1 MTVDPDCGL
10 LSPVRAG
17 TPAESST
24 GDEAWLRAMLDAEAA
39 LARAQ
44 ARLGTVPSAAADA
57 ITEAAGSARIDVVEL
72 ARGSRATANPV
83 VGLVKA
89 LTSAVGAIAPEAAE
103 YVHRGS
109 TSQDIFDTAMMLVA
123 ARTLQ
128 PLADDLDATAEALAE
143 LAREHRDTV
152 MAGRTLT
159 AHAVPTTF
167 GLKAA
172 GWRQLVLDAAVR
184 VRRVLDGGLP
194 VSLGGAAGTLAA
206 YMEYAR
212 LADASSGD
220 AGLGEST
227 RADHGRDGAAL
238 ADAKPSAG
246 GATPADAGLADAVAA
261 DIGAAGAGPAE
272 GGAASAEP
280 AEGGAASAGPA
291 EGAPAGAGPT
301 DAGYAERLTAAFA
314 EETGLAAPVLPWHSL
329 RTPVVDLVGALA
341 FAAGALGKLA
351 VDVVTLTRTELG
363 EVTEPAADG
372 RGGSSAMP
380 HKRNPVL
387 ATLVRSAAL
396 QVPVLAAGV
405 TQSMLTEDERS
416 AGVWHAEW
424 QLVRECLRLTG
435 GAAHTAVE
443 LARGLTAHPGR
454 MRDNLASTHGLIV
467 SERLSAV
474 LSPLLGKAKAKELL
488 GEASRRAVHEGR
500 PLREVLDALPAVTDV
515 LTPAALDALLDPAG
529 YTGAAGTL
537 VDRALGDGT
546 TTSGEPPTWGE
557 GPAKIL

>member
-1 MTVDPDCGL
+1 MTVDPDSGL

-17 TPAESST
+17 TPAEAST

-44 ARLGTVPSAAADA
+44 AKLGTVPPEAADA
-57 ITEAAGSARIDVVEL
+57 ITEAAGSVRIDVVEL
-72 ARGSRATANPV
+72 ARGARATANPV

-89 LTSAVGAIAPEAAE
+89 LTSAVGELAPDAAE

-123 ARTLQ
+123 ARTLR
-128 PLADDLDATAEALAE
+128 PLADDLDATAEALAA
-143 LAREHRDTV
+143 LARAHRDTT

-167 GLKAA
+167 GLKVA

-206 YMEYAR
+206 YVEYAR
-212 LADASSGD
+212 LSDEPA
-220 AGLGEST
+220 
-227 RADHGRDGAAL
+227 GRDV
-238 ADAKPSAG
+238 G
-246 GATPADAGLADAVAA
+246 GYV
-261 DIGAAGAGPAE
+261 
-272 GGAASAEP
+272 
-280 AEGGAASAGPA
+280 
-291 EGAPAGAGPT
+291 
-301 DAGYAERLTAAFA
+301 ERLTAAFA
-314 EETGLAAPVLPWHSL
+314 EETGLAAPVLPWHSV
-329 RTPVVDLVGALA
+329 RTPVADLAGALA
-341 FAAGALGKLA
+341 FTAGALGKLA
-351 VDVVTLTRTELG
+351 VDVETLSRTELG
-363 EVTEPAADG
+363 EVAEPAADG

-387 ATLVRSAAL
+387 ATLIRSAAL

-405 TQSMLTEDERS
+405 TQSMLAEDERS

-435 GAAHTAVE
+435 GAAHTAAE
-443 LARGLTAHPGR
+443 LARGLTAEPAR
-454 MRDNLASTHGLIV
+454 MRANLGSTHGLIV

-474 LSPLLGKAKAKELL
+474 LAPLLGKAKAKELL
-488 GEASRRAVHEGR
+488 GEASRRAVQEDR
-500 PLREVLDALPAVTDV
+500 PLREVLDELPAITGT
-515 LTPAALDALLDPAG
+515 LTPAALDELLDPAA
-529 YTGAAGTL
+529 YTGAAAAL
-537 VDRALGDGT
+537 VDRALGTGGAVGSRSSNASSSDASSRA
-546 TTSGEPPTWGE
+546 TSNGGSE
-557 GPAKIL
+557 

>member
-1 MTVDPDCGL
+1 MTVDPDSGL

-17 TPAESST
+17 TPAEAST
-24 GDEAWLRAMLDAEAA
+24 GDEAWVRAMVDAEAA

-44 ARLGTVPSAAADA
+44 ARLGTVPSEAADA
-57 ITEAAGSARIDVVEL
+57 ITEAAGSVRIDVVEL
-72 ARGSRATANPV
+72 AREARATANPV

-89 LTSAVGAIAPEAAE
+89 LTSAVGEIAPGAAE

-123 ARTLQ
+123 DRTLR
-128 PLADDLDATAEALAE
+128 LLVADLDATAEALAE
-143 LAREHRDTV
+143 LARAHRDTT

-206 YMEYAR
+206 YVEYAR
-212 LADASSGD
+212 LA
-220 AGLGEST
+220 
-227 RADHGRDGAAL
+227 
-238 ADAKPSAG
+238 
-246 GATPADAGLADAVAA
+246 ADAGLDQAGDDAAV
-261 DIGAAGAGPAE
+261 G
-272 GGAASAEP
+272 
-280 AEGGAASAGPA
+280 
-291 EGAPAGAGPT
+291 
-301 DAGYAERLTAAFA
+301 GYAERLTAAFA

-329 RTPVVDLVGALA
+329 RTPVADLAGALA
-341 FAAGALGKLA
+341 FTTGALGKLA
-351 VDVVTLTRTELG
+351 VDVETLTRTELG

-387 ATLVRSAAL
+387 ATLIRSAGL

-424 QLVRECLRLTG
+424 QLIRECLRLTG
-435 GAAHTAVE
+435 GAAHTAAE
-443 LARGLTAHPGR
+443 LARGLTVQPGR
-454 MRDNLASTHGLIV
+454 MRANLASTHGLIV

-474 LSPLLGKAKAKELL
+474 LAPLLGKAKAKELL
-488 GEASRRAVHEGR
+488 GEASRQAVREDR
-500 PLREVLDALPAVTDV
+500 PLRDVLDELPAITAV
-515 LTPAALDALLDPAG
+515 LTPAVLDDLLDPAG
-529 YTGAAGTL
+529 YTGAAATL
-537 VDRALGDGT
+537 VDRALGDG
-546 TTSGEPPTWGE
+546 
-557 GPAKIL
+557 GPRPGSATE

>member
-1 MTVDPDCGL
+1 MTVDPDSGL

-17 TPAESST
+17 TPAEAST

-44 ARLGTVPSAAADA
+44 ARLGTVPAAAAVA
-57 ITEAAGSARIDVVEL
+57 ITEVASSARIDVVEL

-123 ARTLQ
+123 DRTLRS
-128 PLADDLDATAEALAE
+128 LAADLDATAEALAE
-143 LAREHRDTV
+143 LAREHRDTT
-152 MAGRTLT
+152 MPGRTLT

-194 VSLGGAAGTLAA
+194 ASLGGAAGTLAA
-206 YMEYAR
+206 YLEYAR
-212 LADASSGD
+212 LADAVLPEQ
-220 AGLGEST
+220 AGQAGAKAREGAGE
-227 RADHGRDGAAL
+227 REGGGGGGGGGGGQDL
-238 ADAKPSAG
+238 ADAAAVAGQSG
-246 GATPADAGLADAVAA
+246 GAFGAD
-261 DIGAAGAGPAE
+261 
-272 GGAASAEP
+272 
-280 AEGGAASAGPA
+280 
-291 EGAPAGAGPT
+291 
-301 DAGYAERLTAAFA
+301 YAERLTAAFA
-314 EETGLAAPVLPWHSL
+314 EETGLAASVLPWHSL
-329 RTPVVDLVGALA
+329 RTPVVDLASALA
-341 FAAGALGKLA
+341 FTAGALGKLA
-351 VDVVTLTRTELG
+351 VDVATLTRTELG
-363 EVTEPAADG
+363 EVVEPAAEG
-372 RGGSSAMP
+372 RGGSTAMP

-387 ATLVRSAAL
+387 ATLIRSAAL

-424 QLVRECLRLTG
+424 QLIRECLRLTG

-443 LARGLTAHPGR
+443 LARGLTAEPGR
-454 MRDNLASTHGLIV
+454 MRANVASTHGLIV

-474 LSPLLGKAKAKELL
+474 LAPLLGKAKAKELL
-488 GEASRRAVHEGR
+488 GEASQRAVRDDR
-500 PLREVLDALPAVTDV
+500 PLREVLDELPEITEV
-515 LTPAALDALLDPAG
+515 LTPAALDALLDPAA
-529 YTGAAGTL
+529 YTGAAATL
-537 VDRALGDGT
+537 VDRALG
-546 TTSGEPPTWGE
+546 EPRPG
-557 GPAKIL
+557 GASV

>member
-1 MTVDPDCGL
+1 MTVDPDSGL

-17 TPAESST
+17 TPAEAST
-24 GDEAWLRAMLDAEAA
+24 GDEAWVRAMLDAEAA

-44 ARLGTVPSAAADA
+44 ARLGTVPPEAADA
-57 ITEAAGSARIDVVEL
+57 ITEAAGSARIDVTEL
-72 ARGSRATANPV
+72 ARGARATANPV

-89 LTSAVGAIAPEAAE
+89 LTAAVGEIAPGAAE

-123 ARTLQ
+123 DRTLR
-128 PLADDLDATAEALAE
+128 PLAADLDATAEALAG
-143 LAREHRDTV
+143 LARAHRDTT

-206 YMEYAR
+206 YVEYAR
-212 LADASSGD
+212 LAGD
-220 AGLGEST
+220 A
-227 RADHGRDGAAL
+227 RAD
-238 ADAKPSAG
+238 
-246 GATPADAGLADAVAA
+246 
-261 DIGAAGAGPAE
+261 
-272 GGAASAEP
+272 
-280 AEGGAASAGPA
+280 
-291 EGAPAGAGPT
+291 
-301 DAGYAERLTAAFA
+301 GYAERLTAAFA
-314 EETGLAAPVLPWHSL
+314 RETGLAAPVLPWHSL
-329 RTPVVDLVGALA
+329 RTPVADLAAALA
-341 FAAGALGKLA
+341 FTAGALGKLA
-351 VDVVTLTRTELG
+351 VDVETLTRTELG
-363 EVTEPAADG
+363 EVTEPAAEG

-387 ATLVRSAAL
+387 ATLIRSAAL

-405 TQSMLTEDERS
+405 TQSMAAEDERS

-443 LARGLTAHPGR
+443 LARGLSAQPGR
-454 MRDNLASTHGLIV
+454 MRTNLASTHGLIV

-474 LSPLLGKAKAKELL
+474 LAPLLGKAAAKELL
-488 GEASRRAVHEGR
+488 GAASQRAVRDDR
-500 PLREVLDALPAVTDV
+500 PLRDVLAELPAVTGV
-515 LTPAALDALLDPAG
+515 LTPAALDELLDPAG
-529 YTGAAGTL
+529 YTGAAGAL
-537 VDRALGDGT
+537 VDRALGD
-546 TTSGEPPTWGE
+546 S
-557 GPAKIL
+557 GPAGAPAAE